1 MQNSPLHGGDNAD
14 DDDRHAVID
23 IHEDDLE
30 AKKTKDNIINEK
42 SRARIQTKIINSKL
56 INCPYVIWPATPV
69 PDNPTTTLR

>member
-14 DDDRHAVID
+14 DDDPHAVID

-42 SRARIQTKIINSKL
+42 SRARIQTKSL
-56 INCPYVIWPATPV
+56 ILN
-69 PDNPTTTLR
+69 